1 MAWKDIIMWSR
12 GPGITHENEAMIHV
26 VEGHIHRLS
35 GGDECRQVGGLPVG
49 IICRI
54 KNKAG
59 LWMGTLVQ
67 ASHT

>member
-1 MAWKDIIMWSR
+1 MWSR
-12 GPGITHENEAMIHV
+12 TTGPGITYENEGMIYFA
-26 VEGHIHRLS
+26 EGHIYRLS
-35 GGDECRQVGGLPVG
+35 VGDERRQVGGLPVG

-67 ASHT
+67 ALHT